1 MSRIPDIV
9 SDVVSLKSSDTRTV
23 DEAPRNAETGC
34 DAAAGMI
41 GIPCVT
47 GHFARK
53 TAADWMAATPV
64 SKKKRLS
71 RFKLTGSLGMW
82 VVSDK

>member
-1 MSRIPDIV
+1 LCIPDVV
-9 SDVVSLKSSDTRTV
+9 SDEVSLKSLDTRTV
-23 DEAPRNAETGC
+23 DVAPQNAETEC
-34 DAAAGMI
+34 DVAAGII
-41 GIPCVT
+41 GNPCLT

-53 TAADWMAATPV
+53 TLADWMAATPV

-82 VVSDK
+82 VVSEK